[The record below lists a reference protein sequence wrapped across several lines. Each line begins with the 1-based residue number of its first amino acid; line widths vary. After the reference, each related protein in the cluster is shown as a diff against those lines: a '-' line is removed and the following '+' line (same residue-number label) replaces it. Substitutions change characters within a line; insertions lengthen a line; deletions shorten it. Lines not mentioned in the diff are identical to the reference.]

1 MRFIVGGHLTDAT
14 MPGLRCIGIETTRPT
29 AQIRTIP
36 PSRSQ
41 LKRSSLDD
49 GYGTTGGGPTMAS
62 QASQPSSRGFDL
74 GNVATNRILFVLAL
88 LGVLLPLNALVAHY
102 NHLGFIYY
110 APHEMTLKGPY
121 DIHIQA
127 FVYIMEGL
135 LAVAVYL
142 YGFEFIFGGRA
153 SIFQFGGNVF
163 YALALIVPPTYFYLW
178 LWALIIRAGNSH
190 GPLVYW
196 PIIAVSEIVFLIL
209 GTCMFYIIFKQL
221 RITLSP
227 AAASR
232 N

>member
-1 MRFIVGGHLTDAT
+1 
-14 MPGLRCIGIETTRPT
+14 
-29 AQIRTIP
+29 
-36 PSRSQ
+36 
-41 LKRSSLDD
+41 
-49 GYGTTGGGPTMAS
+49 MAS
-62 QASQPSSRGFDL
+62 QASQPSSRGFEL

-142 YGFEFIFGGRA
+142 YGFEFIFGGRV
-153 SIFQFGGNVF
+153 SIFQLGGNVF

-209 GTCMFYIIFKQL
+209 GACMFYIIFKQL

-232 N
+232 NGLTQGVVPPLDGAVEQTAAQPLDGATERISKS